1 MNNQI
6 VVTKAKINYY
16 NLFSMFIICFGI
28 GLFLGAYLS
37 KKQTKKAIEI
47 RYKQVYKDSEGFG
60 GDESMENLTYIIE
73 GKIVD
78 AYGNE
83 IE

>member
-1 MNNQI
+1 
-6 VVTKAKINYY
+6 
-16 NLFSMFIICFGI
+16 MFIICFGI